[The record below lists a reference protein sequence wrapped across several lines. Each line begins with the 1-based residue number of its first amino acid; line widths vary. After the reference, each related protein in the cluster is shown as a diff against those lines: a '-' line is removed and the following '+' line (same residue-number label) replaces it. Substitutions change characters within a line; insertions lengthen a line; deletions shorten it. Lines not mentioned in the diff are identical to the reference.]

1 MIKLIILYT
10 VSLLYSILINAQD
23 VKIGDQV
30 WMSKNLDVSTFR
42 NGDIIKEAKSIEEW
56 TTARSEHLPMWCYYE
71 FNKEYGNT
79 YGKLYNWYA
88 VNDSRGLAPR
98 GYHIPSD
105 SEWSILIKTL
115 GNEEIAGNKLKSK
128 NGWRSFNKTEKVI
141 CNNCMNWSD
150 SLKKHDTCRFCLRSF
165 FTLQDKI
172 PIEIL
177 SGDGNN
183 ISGFNA
189 LPGGYLLYNNQNT
202 SSQYSFKYIG
212 SYGKWWTLTDF
223 ITIFVWSY
231 GLSFYD
237 TKISRVPTLKYL
249 GHSVRCIKD

>member
-1 MIKLIILYT
+1 
-10 VSLLYSILINAQD
+10 
-23 VKIGDQV
+23 
-30 WMSKNLDVSTFR
+30 
-42 NGDIIKEAKSIEEW
+42 
-56 TTARSEHLPMWCYYE
+56 
-71 FNKEYGNT
+71 
-79 YGKLYNWYA
+79 
-88 VNDSRGLAPR
+88 
-98 GYHIPSD
+98 
-105 SEWSILIKTL
+105 
-115 GNEEIAGNKLKSK
+115 
-128 NGWRSFNKTEKVI
+128 
-141 CNNCMNWSD
+141 MNWSD
-150 SLKKHDTCRFCLRSF
+150 SLKKHDTCRFCLGSF